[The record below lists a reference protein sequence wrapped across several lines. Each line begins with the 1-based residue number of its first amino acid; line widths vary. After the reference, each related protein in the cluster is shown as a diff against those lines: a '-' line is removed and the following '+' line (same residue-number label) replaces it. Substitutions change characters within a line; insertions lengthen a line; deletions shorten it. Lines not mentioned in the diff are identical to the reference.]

1 MTTPNSDT
9 TVDALKRALGAR
21 FDLISELGGGGM
33 SRVFRARDRD
43 LGRDVVVKLALN
55 DRRDPSD
62 LQRFRREI
70 ALAAR
75 VQHPNLVPVLDAGDA
90 DGVPYY
96 LMPLVAGRSLRERL
110 HVSGP
115 MDVAEAVGILRDV
128 ARGLGAA
135 HDADIVHRDVKP
147 DNVLL
152 SSGAAMVTDLGIA
165 KALEP
170 AGTTAGTTL
179 TGTGVW
185 VGSPDYIAPEQ
196 IFGER
201 NIDARA
207 DWYAFGAM
215 AFEMF
220 TGAPPFGRSGAVAAV
235 AGHVATLA
243 PSLAAARPDLPRTL
257 TSMIQQCLE
266 KDRAA
271 RPADWHAIVASLDAS
286 VTSGAHSL
294 GTTSTGSVAVT
305 QGIRA
310 WINARPA
317 PARLY
322 GAAAL
327 CVVAGVS
334 WFMVAR
340 RNSGHLPGRLA
351 SEPPIERVSIA
362 PPPAVRLD
370 QTKVRD
376 SVPTLAFA
384 VATNT
389 AGTADVAMSA
399 RIARGV
405 DTVLDAKLKVRVD
418 TTLVQVPDVDSAS
431 LAQAAKSTGRR
442 LIVAIQSRTKLDSTH
457 FVLHV
462 VDTLGMYPAKDCVY
476 EEVVPR
482 TDARRAEDVMVQ
494 RIAGLLTISLDRLMR
509 DRTMPTTVAVGRSLC
524 NVVRLDALRVYAA
537 ARTVGLPDVR
547 RDSLLRRA
555 MALDVGLAPVA
566 RFDLAQL
573 LIRAGQ
579 RNAYDSI
586 IGALPA
592 DASPAEVARAKYQRA
607 VSFRDYQ
614 TGVEA
619 GRVLA
624 ESDVSGYSLHLVFAL
639 IYADRP
645 REAIR
650 VLDRYV
656 AAAGALAQPQRE
668 IMVWR
673 RMEIAWSLGDD
684 AAVASGARWLL
695 DSATNFQSTATQY
708 LMRVAAVRGDSAE
721 LRALID
727 RYAAVQPSARI
738 AELAALVNLANASGQ
753 PALGRWLASDAI
765 AAAQALMDNSPAGM
779 STALVVAR
787 LHRSLGA
794 LDESDRIYQRVE
806 ESGDSNSV
814 FTARIQRVRLA
825 VERLDESTTRHL
837 EQWMTTQLG
846 SSRGAEI
853 SMNMARMAALRGDAE
868 QAGVWFKR
876 AIALGY
882 SRFSNNI
889 RADPDLQRL
898 KKFPATRDLLRPP
911 G

>member
-62 LQRFRREI
+62 LERFRREI

-75 VQHPNLVPVLDAGDA
+75 VQHPNIVPVLDAGDA

-135 HDADIVHRDVKP
+135 HDAGIVHRDVKP

-170 AGTTAGTTL
+170 AGTTGGATL

-196 IFGER
+196 VFGDR
-201 NIDARA
+201 DIDARA

-215 AFEMF
+215 AYEMLA
-220 TGAPPFGRSGAVAAV
+220 GAPPFGRSGAVVAV
-235 AGHVATLA
+235 AGHVATRA

-266 KDRAA
+266 KDRAV

-294 GTTSTGSVAVT
+294 GTTSTGSVAVK

-310 WINARPA
+310 WINARPV

-322 GAAAL
+322 GATAL
-327 CVVAGVS
+327 CVVVGVS

-340 RNSGHLPGRLA
+340 WNSGHVPGRLA
-351 SEPPIERVSIA
+351 SEPPIERVDIA

-370 QTKVRD
+370 STKVRD

-405 DTVLDAKLKVRVD
+405 GTLLDAKFKVRID

-431 LAQAAKSTGRR
+431 LTQAARSADRR
-442 LIVAIQSRTKLDSTH
+442 VILAIQSRTKQDSTH

-494 RIAGLLTISLDRLMR
+494 RIAGLLTIALDRSMR

-524 NVVRLDALRVYAA
+524 NVVRLDAYRAYAA
-537 ARTVGLPDVR
+537 ARTVGLPDAT
-547 RDSLLRRA
+547 RDSLLRRV
-555 MALDVGLAPVA
+555 MALDVYMAPVA
-566 RFDLAQL
+566 RFELAQL

-579 RNAYDSI
+579 RNAYDSLV
-586 IGALPA
+586 GALPA
-592 DASPAEVARAKYQRA
+592 DASPTEVALAKYKRA
-607 VSFRDYQ
+607 TSFRDYQ
-614 TGVEA
+614 GAVDA
-619 GRVLA
+619 GRVLV
-624 ESDVSGYSLHLVFAL
+624 ESDSRFSLHLVYAL

-656 AAAGALAQPQRE
+656 AAAGALEQPQRE
-668 IMVWR
+668 TVVWR

-684 AAVASGARWLL
+684 AAVASSARWLL
-695 DSATNFQSTATQY
+695 DSATLHRGTAPPY
-708 LMRVAAVRGDSAE
+708 LMRVATVRGDSAE

-727 RYAAVQPSARI
+727 RYAAVQPGARI
-738 AELAALVNLANASGQ
+738 AELAPLANLANASGQ
-753 PALGRWLASDAI
+753 PALGRWLAIDVI
-765 AAAQALMDNSPAGM
+765 AAAQALMDKAPAAL

-806 ESGDSNSV
+806 ESGDSNFV

-825 VERLDESTTRHL
+825 VERGDESTTRRL
-837 EQWMTTQLG
+837 EEWMTTQLG
-846 SSRGAEI
+846 STRGADI
-853 SMNMARMAALRGDAE
+853 SMNMARVAAIRGDAE

-882 SRFSNNI
+882 SRFSTNI